1 MNNKLFRRSIT
12 AVAVASTLSFPALA
26 QDNTADQ
33 NNIEKIEV
41 TGSRLS
47 RASMETPVPVTTIGR
62 EDIVQTGAINVAQ
75 VLNMSPVAIAG
86 SDQSNSAFD
95 TVSVG
100 LNTTELRNMG
110 AERTLV
116 LVNGQRF
123 VSGIAPSSGY
133 AVDLNAI
140 PASMVERIE
149 ILKSASSA
157 VYGSD
162 AVAGV
167 VNIITR
173 KDFEGIEI
181 STQAGISGEHDR
193 QTQTFNL
200 TTGKNWDGGN
210 AWFSFGIDNDEGLK
224 SSDRSFSA
232 VDSAVYSDENGNE
245 YVGDLLSSFPKQGRV
260 SVKDADG
267 NTLES
272 FDADGTEYSGG
283 FNRASVRQLVTPL
296 ERRYVSAEIRQDLS
310 SDLNV
315 FGSVHWNSA
324 ETKGSTIEPTPF
336 NVGED
341 LWMNNRV
348 EDPVAG
354 LSVYSPLVPQELRDN
369 LLSYGIDDLGSQ
381 RVDFVRRMAEFGN
394 RSTDVTRDTLRIA
407 SGFSYAIDYNW
418 TWDNYFTWGRT
429 NQEQLNGGQI
439 NTDRARLAL
448 DVTEDANGNLV
459 CASDIAAM
467 QGCVPLNLFG
477 EGTVSQAAVDYVS
490 TPAKATGTAEQFV
503 VQSVISGDLP
513 LELAGGFV
521 GLAGGLE
528 YREEKGTYSPGDLA
542 QTGASS
548 TNKAQPTDGSFNTSD
563 VFVETRLPVL
573 MNWSID
579 LAARYS
585 EHSATGGAV
594 TWNVGTEY
602 EPIDSV
608 KLRASA
614 ATAIRTP
621 NISDLYSGNGETFA
635 RVNDPCVGVTATSEG
650 NIAENCRS
658 IDSVNGR
665 IQSAGEFELTSAE
678 TQGTG
683 GLVGGNPDVQ
693 EETADTYSVGA
704 IWQINDELSATV
716 DYYKIKVEDAISV
729 TSRNLV
735 LERCYDVSPGS
746 FDPTCSD
753 QVLRSS
759 NGVLVDV
766 NSSSSNENII
776 RTSGVDFE
784 MNYRTQIADGMFSA
798 DFIWNYTDEYS
809 IESIYDGSTT
819 YYAGEITT
827 PEHRANLN
835 LAYSLD
841 DVSVSWRIR
850 HWDSSVDSL
859 NGENYNYTTRQPYGE
874 YNYVGSVTYH
884 DISARYY
891 LNDNFEFNVGIRN
904 AFDKQPPILPQ
915 GSNTGATGIN
925 TASQAYDV
933 TGRYY
938 FAGVTMSF

>member
-1 MNNKLFRRSIT
+1 MNNKLFRRSMT
-12 AVAVASTLSFPALA
+12 ALAVASTLSFPAVA
-26 QDNTADQ
+26 QDNSAD

-47 RASMETPVPVTTIGR
+47 RTNMETPVPVTVIGR
-62 EDIVQTGAINVAQ
+62 DDIVQTGAINVAQ

-86 SDQSNSAFD
+86 SDQSNSAF
-95 TVSVG
+95 TTATVG

-110 AERTLV
+110 AARTLV
-116 LVNGQRF
+116 LLNGQRF
-123 VSGIAPSSGY
+123 VSGVDPSSGY

-140 PASMVERIE
+140 PTAMIERIE

-173 KDFEGIEI
+173 KDFEGVEVNAQ
-181 STQAGISGEHDR
+181 TGISGEHDR
-193 QTQTFNL
+193 QTQTLNI
-200 TTGKNWDGGN
+200 TTGKNWSDGN
-210 AWFSFGIDNDEGLK
+210 AWLSFGIDNDEGLK
-224 SSDRSFSA
+224 SVDRDFSA
-232 VDSAVYSDENGNE
+232 RDSGIFNDENGNPF
-245 YVGDLLSSFPKQGRV
+245 VGDAFSSYPTQGRV
-260 SVKDADG
+260 TVKDEDGITVGNYDADG
-267 NTLES
+267 S
-272 FDADGTEYSGG
+272 DYSGG
-283 FNRASVRQLVTPL
+283 LNRASARQLVTPL

-324 ETKGSTIEPTPF
+324 QTKGSTIEPTPF

-348 EDPVAG
+348 DEPVAG
-354 LSVYSPLVPQELRDN
+354 LSVYSPLVPQELRDK
-369 LLSYGIDDLGSQ
+369 LLSHGINDLGSQ
-381 RVDFVRRMAEFGN
+381 RIDFVRRMAEFGP
-394 RSTDVTRDTLRIA
+394 RSTDVTRDTLRVA

-448 DVTEDANGNLV
+448 DVIDDGNGNLV
-459 CASDIAAM
+459 CASEIARM
-467 QGCVPLNLFG
+467 QGCVPLNMFG
-477 EGTVSQAAVDYVS
+477 EGTISQAAVDYVA

-503 VQSVISGDLP
+503 VQSVVSGDLP
-513 LELAGGFV
+513 IELSGGYM
-521 GLAGGLE
+521 GLAVGLE
-528 YREEKGTYSPGDLA
+528 YREEKGSYSPGDLA

-548 TNKAQPTDGSFNTSD
+548 TNKSEPTDGRFDTKD
-563 VFVETRLPVL
+563 VFIETRLPVL

-579 LAARYS
+579 AAARYS
-585 EHSATGGAV
+585 KHSASGSAL
-594 TWNVGTEY
+594 TWNLGTEY
-602 EPIDSV
+602 EPIDSL

-621 NISDLYSGNGETFA
+621 NISDLYSGVGETFA
-635 RVNDPCVGVTATSEG
+635 RVYDPCEGVTATSEG
-650 NIAENCRS
+650 NIDTNCRS
-658 IDSVNGR
+658 IDSVNAR
-665 IQSAGEFELTSAE
+665 IQSSGEFNLTDAE

-683 GLVGGNPDVQ
+683 GFVGGNPNVQ
-693 EETADTYSVGA
+693 EETADTYSLGA
-704 IWQINDELSATV
+704 IWQITDDLSATV
-716 DYYKIKVEDAISV
+716 DYYKIKVEDAISI

-735 LERCYDVSPGS
+735 LERCYSVSPEN
-746 FDPTCSD
+746 FDPTCAD
-753 QVLRSS
+753 QTLRSS
-759 NGVLVDV
+759 SGVLVDV

-776 RTSGVDFE
+776 RTSGVDVE
-784 MNYRTQIADGMFSA
+784 MNYRTELGEGMFSA

-809 IESIYDGSTT
+809 IESMYDGSTT
-819 YYAGEITT
+819 YYAGEVTM
-827 PEHRANLN
+827 PEQRANLN
-835 LAYSLD
+835 MAYTLG
-841 DVSVSWRIR
+841 DVAVSWRLR

-859 NGENYNYTTRQPYGE
+859 NGENYNYTTGQPYE
-874 YNYVGSVTYH
+874 AYNNVGSVTYH

-891 LNDNFEFNVGIRN
+891 MNDTYEFSVGIRN

-915 GSNTGATGIN
+915 GSNSGSTGIN
-925 TASQAYDV
+925 TASEAYDV

-938 FAGVTMSF
+938 FAGVTMRF